1 MTGVSLLLGVALV
14 SPVRFVSIFLY
25 TFLLVV
31 VKTYM
36 PFANLNP
43 RQNLIKSN
51 LALSQMDHTTSL
63 PMP

>member
-43 RQNLIKSN
+43 RQNLI
-51 LALSQMDHTTSL
+51 
-63 PMP
+63 